1 MGLTRVLAD
10 SREPG
15 HPWQLPLV
23 LRHAAL
29 CRLALPN
36 FCLKLNLKEK
46 KKKNQPKTDKESRIS
61 FLLDF
66 SPPRGEGGGG
76 VRDERR
82 SPSSR
87 PCPPG
92 RPGGGAGAQLDLKPA
107 AHSLVS
113 AETKPQTDA
122 A

>member
-46 KKKNQPKTDKESRIS
+46 KKKPTRNRQRKQD
-61 FLLDF
+61 LF
-66 SPPRGEGGGG
+66 STGLFTSQR
-76 VRDERR
+76 
-82 SPSSR
+82 
-87 PCPPG
+87 
-92 RPGGGAGAQLDLKPA
+92 
-107 AHSLVS
+107 
-113 AETKPQTDA
+113 
-122 A
+122 

>member
-46 KKKNQPKTDKESRIS
+46 KKKTNPKQTKKAGSLFYWTFHLPEVREGVGSGMREGA
-61 FLLDF
+61 
-66 SPPRGEGGGG
+66 PHPVPVPRGGLGEGQG
-76 VRDERR
+76 
-82 SPSSR
+82 
-87 PCPPG
+87 
-92 RPGGGAGAQLDLKPA
+92 
-107 AHSLVS
+107 HS
-113 AETKPQTDA
+113 
-122 A
+122 